1 MTTTMNSKLFLL
13 VGKSASGKS
22 TIATIL
28 EKVHGYKQVESYTTR
43 KPRHFAE
50 SGHIFVSKEDF
61 LDLGELAAY
70 TFYNNNMYG
79 VTYEQ
84 LEQCSTYVIDVPGV
98 ESLLKNLNGSRPI
111 CIIYFDAAVSTRIMR
126 MIERGASDH
135 EIISRLL
142 TDDTTNDWFRELD
155 KLVWH
160 YKNIEHQD
168 VELYKIDANE
178 NIENVLKQVL
188 YYIGKNEETE

>member
-1 MTTTMNSKLFLL
+1 MNNTLFLF

-22 TIATIL
+22 TISTFL
-28 EKVHGYKQVESYTTR
+28 EKMYGYKAVESYTTR
-43 KPRHFAE
+43 KPRCHNE
-50 SGHIFVSKEDF
+50 PGHIFVTEDEF
-61 LDLGELAAY
+61 NQLGELAAY
-70 TFYNNNMYG
+70 TVYHGHKYG

-84 LEQCSTYVIDVPGV
+84 LNECSLYVIDISGTKD
-98 ESLLKNLNGSRPI
+98 LLKNLHGTRPI
-111 CIIYFDAAVSTRIMR
+111 CIFYFEAAVSTRIDR
-126 MIERGASDH
+126 MVDRGSSDM
-135 EIISRLL
+135 EIVSRLRH
-142 TDDTTNDWFRELD
+142 DDTTNDWFRELD

-188 YYIGKNEETE
+188 YYIGKNKETE

>member
-1 MTTTMNSKLFLL
+1 MTTTMNNKLFLL

-50 SGHIFVSKEDF
+50 SGHVFVSEEDF
-61 LDLGELAAY
+61 LNLGELTAY
-70 TFYNNNMYG
+70 TFYNGNKYG

-98 ESLLKNLNGSRPI
+98 ENLLKNLNGSRPI
-111 CIIYFDAAVSTRIMR
+111 CIVYFDAAVSTRIMR
-126 MIERGASDH
+126 MIERGACDH
-135 EIISRLL
+135 EIIGRLL

-168 VELYKIDANE
+168 VELHKIDANE
-178 NIENVLKQVL
+178 NIENVLKQIL

>member
-1 MTTTMNSKLFLL
+1 MTTTMNNKLFLL

-28 EKVHGYKQVESYTTR
+28 EKVYGYKQVESYTTR

-50 SGHIFVSKEDF
+50 GGHIFVSEEDF
-61 LDLGELAAY
+61 LNLGELAAY
-70 TFYNNNMYG
+70 TLYNGNQYG
-79 VTYEQ
+79 VTYDQ
-84 LEQCSTYVIDVPGV
+84 LEQCSIYVIDVPGV
-98 ESLLKNLNGSRPI
+98 ENLLKNLNGSRPI
-111 CIIYFDAAVSTRIMR
+111 CIVYFDAAVSTRIMR
-126 MIERGASDH
+126 MIERGAGDH
-135 EIISRLL
+135 EIIGRLL

-168 VELYKIDANE
+168 VELHKIDANE

-188 YYIGKNEETE
+188 YCINQNKELE

>member
-1 MTTTMNSKLFLL
+1 MTTAMNNKLFLL

-22 TIATIL
+22 TIATLL

-43 KPRHFAE
+43 RPRHFAE
-50 SGHIFVSKEDF
+50 SGHIFVSEEDF
-61 LDLGELAAY
+61 LNLGELAAY
-70 TFYNNNMYG
+70 TFYNGNKYG

-84 LEQCSTYVIDVPGV
+84 LEQCSIYVIDVPGV
-98 ESLLKNLNGSRPI
+98 ENLLKNLNGSRPV
-111 CIIYFDAAVSTRIMR
+111 CIVYFDAAVSTRIMR
-126 MIERGASDH
+126 MIERGANNH

-168 VELYKIDANE
+168 VELHKIDANE

-188 YYIGKNEETE
+188 YCINQNKELE

>member
-1 MTTTMNSKLFLL
+1 MNNKLYLF

-22 TIATIL
+22 LISTIL
-28 EKVHGYKQVESYTTR
+28 EKTCGYRPVESYTTR
-43 KPRHFAE
+43 KPRYCGE
-50 SGHIFVSKEDF
+50 TGHIFVSDEEF
-61 LDLGELAAY
+61 VNIGELAAY
-70 TFYNNNMYG
+70 TIYNGNQYG

-98 ESLLKNLNGSRPI
+98 ENLLKNLNGSRPI
-111 CIIYFDAAVSTRIMR
+111 CIVYFDAAVSTRIMR
-126 MIERGASDH
+126 MIERGAGDH
-135 EIISRLL
+135 EIIGRLL

-168 VELYKIDANE
+168 VELHKIDANE

>member
-1 MTTTMNSKLFLL
+1 MAMTNNKLILL

-22 TIATIL
+22 LVASIL
-28 EKVHGYKQVESYTTR
+28 DKTYGYKPVESYTTR

-50 SGHIFVSKEDF
+50 SGHIFISEDDF
-61 LDLGELAAY
+61 MNLGELAAY
-70 TFYNNNMYG
+70 TFYNGNQYG
-79 VTYEQ
+79 VTYDQ
-84 LEQCSTYVIDVPGV
+84 LNQCNVYVIDVPGV
-98 ESLLKNLNGSRPI
+98 ESLLKNLNGSRSI
-111 CIIYFDAAVSTRIMR
+111 CIIYLEAAVSTRINR
-126 MIERGASDH
+126 MVERGASDH

-142 TDDTTNDWFRELD
+142 TDDTTNDWYRELD

-168 VELYKIDANE
+168 VELHKIDANE
-178 NIENVLKQVL
+178 NIENVLKQIL

>member
-1 MTTTMNSKLFLL
+1 MMINNKLILL

-22 TIATIL
+22 LVASIL
-28 EKVHGYKQVESYTTR
+28 DKMYGYKPVESYTTR

-50 SGHIFVSKEDF
+50 NGHIFISEEDF
-61 LDLGELAAY
+61 INLGELAAY
-70 TFYNNNMYG
+70 TFYNGNRYG

-84 LEQCSTYVIDVPGV
+84 LNQCNVYVIDVPGV
-98 ESLLKNLNGSRPI
+98 EGLLKNLNGSRPI
-111 CIIYFDAAVSTRIMR
+111 CIIYLEAAVSTRINR
-126 MIERGASDH
+126 MVERGASDH

-168 VELYKIDANE
+168 VELHKIDANE

>member
-1 MTTTMNSKLFLL
+1 MTTTMNNKLFLL

-50 SGHIFVSKEDF
+50 SGHVFVSEEDF
-61 LDLGELAAY
+61 LSLGELAAY
-70 TFYNNNMYG
+70 TFYNGNKYG

-98 ESLLKNLNGSRPI
+98 ENLLKNLNGSRPI
-111 CIIYFDAAVSTRIMR
+111 CIVYFDAAVSTRIMR

-135 EIISRLL
+135 EIIGRLL

>member
-1 MTTTMNSKLFLL
+1 MSDILYLL
-13 VGKSASGKS
+13 IGKSASGKS
-22 TIATIL
+22 TIATFL
-28 EKVHGYKQVESYTTR
+28 EKMYGHKSINSYTTR
-43 KPRHFAE
+43 KPRYYKE
-50 SGHIFVSKEDF
+50 PGHIFVSDDEFDR
-61 LDLGELAAY
+61 LGKMAAFRKY
-70 TFYNNNMYG
+70 DEYRYG
-79 VTYEQ
+79 TTYEQ
-84 LEQCSTYVIDVPGV
+84 VQQCDLYIVDPIGA

-126 MIERGASDH
+126 MIERGAGDH

-142 TDDTTNDWFRELD
+142 ADDTTNDWFRELD

-168 VELYKIDANE
+168 VELHKIDANE

>member
-1 MTTTMNSKLFLL
+1 MTTTMNNKLFLL

-22 TIATIL
+22 TIATLL

-43 KPRHFAE
+43 KPRYFSE
-50 SGHIFVSKEDF
+50 SGHVFVSEEDF
-61 LDLGELAAY
+61 LNLGELAAY
-70 TFYNNNMYG
+70 TFYNGNKYG

-84 LEQCSTYVIDVPGV
+84 LEHCTTYVIDIPGV
-98 ESLLKNLNGSRPI
+98 ESLLKNLNGSRPL

-126 MIERGASDH
+126 MIERGAGDH

>member
-1 MTTTMNSKLFLL
+1 MTTTMNNKLFLL

-28 EKVHGYKQVESYTTR
+28 EKVHGYKQVASYTTR
-43 KPRHFAE
+43 ASRYYAE
-50 SGHIFVSKEDF
+50 SGHIFVSESEFDK
-61 LDLGELAAY
+61 LGELAAF
-70 TFYNNNMYG
+70 TKYNGCRYG

-84 LEQCSTYVIDVPGV
+84 LEQCSTYVIDVPGA

-111 CIIYFDAAVSTRIMR
+111 CIIYFDAAVSTRINR
-126 MIERGASDH
+126 MVERGASDH

-142 TDDTTNDWFRELD
+142 TDDTTNDWYRELD
-155 KLVWH
+155 NIVWH

-168 VELYKIDANE
+168 VELYRINSNE
-178 NIENVLKQVL
+178 DIEDVLQQIL
-188 YYIGKNEETE
+188 YYICKK

>member
-1 MTTTMNSKLFLL
+1 MTTAMNNKLFLL

-22 TIATIL
+22 TIATLL

-50 SGHIFVSKEDF
+50 SGHIFVSEEDF
-61 LDLGELAAY
+61 LNLGELAAY
-70 TFYNNNMYG
+70 TLYNGNQYG

-84 LEQCSTYVIDVPGV
+84 LEQCSIYVIDVPGV
-98 ESLLKNLNGSRPI
+98 ENLLKNLNGSRPI
-111 CIIYFDAAVSTRIMR
+111 CIVYFDAAVSTRIMR
-126 MIERGASDH
+126 MIERGAGDH
-135 EIISRLL
+135 EIIGRLL

-168 VELYKIDANE
+168 VELHKIDANE

>member
-1 MTTTMNSKLFLL
+1 MTTTMNNKLFLL

-43 KPRHFAE
+43 KPRYFAE
-50 SGHIFVSKEDF
+50 SGHVFVSEEDF
-61 LDLGELAAY
+61 LNLGELAAY
-70 TFYNNNMYG
+70 TFYNGNKYG
-79 VTYEQ
+79 VTYDQ
-84 LEQCSTYVIDVPGV
+84 LERCTTYAIDIPGV

-111 CIIYFDAAVSTRIMR
+111 CIIYFDTAVSTRIMR
-126 MIERGASDH
+126 MIERGAGDH

-168 VELYKIDANE
+168 VELHKIDANE
-178 NIENVLKQVL
+178 NIESVLKQVL